1 MRTNIELDDG
11 LIEEARRVTGIQT
24 KKAVVEEA
32 LRVLIA
38 SRRRRS
44 LLDLEGKIR
53 FADGYDHKTLRGDR
67 TPGPTP
73 ARATSRA
80 EDPAE
85 DRATD
90 PAEGRA

>member
-11 LIEEARRVTGIQT
+11 LIEEARLLTGLQT

-44 LLDLEGKIR
+44 LLDLEG
-53 FADGYDHKTLRGDR
+53 ASGYAGAVALYEVVRQRDCDTRTSQDDR
-67 TPGPTP
+67 HLH
-73 ARATSRA
+73 
-80 EDPAE
+80 
-85 DRATD
+85 
-90 PAEGRA
+90 